1 MVLGKNKALRKNESL
16 ASVYQLYLAEIQ
28 KYPVLTAEDEKKIA
42 IDYFENKNLLAAQ
55 KLALYNL
62 RFVVTIANKYAR
74 YGIKIMD
81 IVEEGNM
88 GLMKAIETFN
98 PYKDVRLIT
107 YAVWWIRS
115 YIHEYIQKNWS
126 VVKVATTQAQ
136 RQLFYKLK
144 KEEEILEKLGLP
156 QTTKLLAE
164 RLDVPEKDVK
174 IMSER
179 LSHKDLSLD
188 TPITDESHKTHLENI
203 EAHNANPS
211 ELLEVEEQ
219 SRIFKQKLLEFALT
233 LEKNKKDKFIFEQR
247 IIAEKPMTLQAIGD
261 KFKISRE
268 RVRQIEERVKRNLK
282 KFFFKEIPDY

>member
-1 MVLGKNKALRKNESL
+1 MTKEIRKQPSL

-28 KYPVLTAEDEKKIA
+28 KYPVLSAEEEKKIA

-55 KLALYNL
+55 KLALHNL
-62 RFVVTIANKYAR
+62 RFVVTIANKYAH

-81 IVEEGNM
+81 IVQEGNM

-156 QTTKLLAE
+156 QTTKLL
-164 RLDVPEKDVK
+164 LYHTKNSCFPDTCQKPE
-174 IMSER
+174 
-179 LSHKDLSLD
+179 
-188 TPITDESHKTHLENI
+188 P
-203 EAHNANPS
+203 
-211 ELLEVEEQ
+211 LLYHW
-219 SRIFKQKLLEFALT
+219 
-233 LEKNKKDKFIFEQR
+233 
-247 IIAEKPMTLQAIGD
+247 
-261 KFKISRE
+261 
-268 RVRQIEERVKRNLK
+268 RQVH
-282 KFFFKEIPDY
+282 